1 MSALAEYAPLTEV
14 DLFVDFCDAHCVQ
27 SIDVFEGE
35 PLHLEPWQFRLMEEA
50 LAAIDE
56 RPTPYWSAV
65 AIVLP
70 RKNGKTTLLAAYALY
85 ALMHRPGQPEILL
98 CAASD
103 RQAGRLFDAV
113 VSFVR
118 RDPWLSANL
127 LIREWHGEVSRTDG
141 GGKILRMSSSPERL
155 HGYNPSLV
163 ICDEVAQWTTPNL
176 RRAWAALTTAGGARK
191 LTQTFTISTAGQAHE
206 REDGILGRLIDANE
220 RIGETESRGA
230 LTVSRNHVART
241 IVFNHSA
248 PTVERDDLD
257 AIKLANPASWI
268 TTEYL
273 RRQASNP
280 ELTSSDYLQYHGCVW
295 SVAEDVWLAPPQW
308 DDCERPDEPV
318 LHGDMIAL
326 GFDGS
331 RHLDSTALVAC
342 RIEDAQLTV
351 LDAWERPEGA
361 AGRGW
366 EVPGAEVEAAIE
378 DAMDTYRVVRFY
390 PDPPFW
396 QTEIAAWAARFG
408 DSLVIP
414 WPTNRMRQMS
424 AAVERFRT
432 DALAGKLGH
441 DGSSLLRRHVLSA
454 HMRKVRTGFW
464 IEKASSN
471 SPDKIDAAVA
481 AVLAYEAR
489 NDVIADGIGKRRS
502 RVPVSI

>member
-1 MSALAEYAPLTEV
+1 MTRFGDYAPMTEV
-14 DLFVDFCDAHCVQ
+14 DLFADFCRDHCTQ
-27 SIDVFEGE
+27 AIDRFDGV
-35 PLHLEPWQFRLMEEA
+35 PLELEPWQFDHFEEA
-50 LAAIDE
+50 LAAIDQ
-56 RPTPYWSAV
+56 RPTPYWSSV
-65 AIVLP
+65 VIVLP

-118 RDPWLSANL
+118 RDPWLAANVVV
-127 LIREWHGEVSRTDG
+127 REWHGEVSRTDG

-176 RRAWAALTTAGGARK
+176 RRAWAALTTAGGARR

-206 REDGILGRLIDANE
+206 RDEGILGRLIDANE
-220 RIGETESRGA
+220 RVGETEQRGA
-230 LTVSRNHVART
+230 LTVSRNHVGRAL
-241 IVFNHSA
+241 VFNYSA

-268 TTEYL
+268 DVEYL

-280 ELTSSDYLQYHGCVW
+280 ELTLPDFLQYHGCVW
-295 SVAEDVWLAPPQW
+295 SVAEDVWLAPRQW
-308 DDCERPDEPV
+308 DEIERPDFPV
-318 LHGDMIAL
+318 LSGETVTL

-331 RHLDSTALVAC
+331 RHLDATALVAC
-342 RIEDAQLTV
+342 RLEDAQLAV

-366 EVPGAEVEAAIE
+366 EVPGAEVDAAIE
-378 DAMDTYRVVRFY
+378 DAFEHYNVVRFY
-390 PDPPFW
+390 PDPPYW
-396 QTEIAAWAARFG
+396 QTEVASWAQRYG
-408 DSLVIP
+408 ESVVIP
-414 WPTNRMRQMS
+414 WATNRMRQMS

-432 DALAGKLGH
+432 DAIAGKLGH

-481 AVLAYEAR
+481 SVLAYEAR
-489 NDVIADGIGKRRS
+489 NDVIAAGIGRRRS
-502 RVPVSI
+502 RVPISI

>member
-1 MSALAEYAPLTEV
+1 MTTFGEYAPLTEV
-14 DLFVDFCDAHCVQ
+14 DLFADFCREHCLQ
-27 SIDVFEGE
+27 SIDVFEGQ
-35 PLHLEPWQFRLMEEA
+35 PLDPEPWQFSLMEEA
-50 LAAIDE
+50 LAALDE
-56 RPTPYWSAV
+56 RPTPYWSSV

-85 ALMHRPGQPEILL
+85 ALMTRPGQPEILL

-118 RDPWLSANL
+118 RDAWLSANVV
-127 LIREWHGEVSRTDG
+127 IREWHGEVSRNDG

-176 RRAWAALTTAGGARK
+176 RRAWAALTTAGGARR

-206 REDGILGRLIDANE
+206 REGGILGRLIDANE
-220 RIGETESRGA
+220 RIGETEQRGA

-241 IVFNHSA
+241 LVFNYCA
-248 PTVERDDLD
+248 PTVERDDID

-268 TTEYL
+268 TFDYL

-280 ELTSSDYLQYHGCVW
+280 ELTASDFLQFHGCVW
-295 SVAEDVWLAPPQW
+295 SVAEDVWLAPQQW
-308 DDCERPDEPV
+308 DAIEREDAPV
-318 LHGDMIAL
+318 LGGEMVAL

-331 RHLDSTALVAC
+331 RYLDSTALVAC
-342 RIEDAQLTV
+342 RLEDAQLTV

-366 EVPGAEVEAAIE
+366 EIPAVEVEAAIE
-378 DAMDTYRVVRFY
+378 DAFDRFNVVRFY
-390 PDPPFW
+390 PDPPYW
-396 QTEIAAWAARFG
+396 QSEIAAWSAHYG
-408 DSLVIP
+408 ESVVVP
-414 WPTNRMRQMS
+414 WATARMRQMS

-432 DALAGKLGH
+432 DAIGGKLGH
-441 DGSSLLRRHVLSA
+441 DGGSLLRRHVLSA
-454 HMRKVRTGFW
+454 HMRKVRTGYW
-464 IEKASSN
+464 IEKMSAN
-471 SPDKIDAAVA
+471 SPDKIDAAIA

-489 NDVIADGIGKRRS
+489 NDVIADGIGRKRS
-502 RVPVSI
+502 RVPVSL

>member
-1 MSALAEYAPLTEV
+1 MTTFGEYAPLTEV
-14 DLFVDFCDAHCVQ
+14 DPFAAFCNERCIQ
-27 SIDVFEGE
+27 SIDVFDGQ
-35 PLHLEPWQFRLMEEA
+35 PLDLEPWQFSLMEEA
-50 LAAIDE
+50 LAATDT
-56 RPTPYWSAV
+56 RPTPYWSSV

-85 ALMHRPGQPEILL
+85 ALMHRGGQPEILL

-113 VSFVR
+113 VSFIR
-118 RDPWLSANL
+118 RDPWLSANVVV
-127 LIREWHGEVSRTDG
+127 REWHGEVSRTDG

-176 RRAWAALTTAGGARK
+176 RRAWAALTTAGGARR

-220 RIGETESRGA
+220 RIGATEQRGA
-230 LTVSRNHVART
+230 LTVSRNHAART

-248 PTVERDDLD
+248 ATVERDDID

-268 TTEYL
+268 TVEYL
-273 RRQASNP
+273 RRQAANP
-280 ELTSSDYLQYHGCVW
+280 ELTLSDFLQYHGCVW
-295 SVAEDVWLAPPQW
+295 SVAEDIWLAPLQW
-308 DDCERPDEPV
+308 DMIERPREA
-318 LHGDMIAL
+318 LRSGDMVTL

-331 RHLDSTALVAC
+331 RHLDATALVAC
-342 RIEDAQLTV
+342 RVEDAYLS
-351 LDAWERPEGA
+351 LIDAWERPEGT

-366 EVPGAEVEAAIE
+366 EIPAVEVESAIE
-378 DAMDTYRVVRFY
+378 DAFDRYRVVRFY
-390 PDPPFW
+390 PDPPYW
-396 QTEIAAWAARFG
+396 QTEVSHWAQTYG
-408 DSLVIP
+408 ESVVIP
-414 WPTNRMRQMS
+414 WSTNRMRQMS

-432 DALAGKLGH
+432 DAIACKLSH
-441 DGSSLLRRHVLSA
+441 DGGSLLRRHILSA

-489 NDVIADGIGKRRS
+489 NDAIDAGILRPRASGYAFL
-502 RVPVSI
+502 

>member
-1 MSALAEYAPLTEV
+1 MTTFGEYAPLTEV
-14 DLFVDFCDAHCVQ
+14 DPFSTFCREHCVQ
-27 SIDVFEGE
+27 SIDLFDGQ
-35 PLHLEPWQFRLMEEA
+35 PLDLEPWQFSLMEEA
-50 LAAIDE
+50 LAATDE
-56 RPTPYWSAV
+56 RPTPYWSSV

-85 ALMHRPGQPEILL
+85 ALLFRQGQPEILL

-118 RDPWLSANL
+118 RDPWLAAQVVV
-127 LIREWHGEVSRTDG
+127 REWHGEVSRTDG

-163 ICDEVAQWTTPNL
+163 VCDEVAQWTTPNL
-176 RRAWAALTTAGGARK
+176 RRAWAALTTAGGARR

-206 REDGILGRLIDANE
+206 REDGILGRLIDTNE

-230 LTVSRNHVART
+230 LTVSRNHAART
-241 IVFNHSA
+241 LVFNHSA
-248 PTVERDDLD
+248 PTVERDDHD

-268 TTEYL
+268 TTDYL
-273 RRQASNP
+273 RRQAANP
-280 ELTSSDYLQYHGCVW
+280 ELAASDYLQYHGCVW
-295 SVAEDVWLAPPQW
+295 SVAEDIWLAPQQW
-308 DDCERPDEPV
+308 DEIEREDEPILSGEMV
-318 LHGDMIAL
+318 AL

-331 RHLDSTALVAC
+331 RHLDATALVAC
-342 RIEDAQLTV
+342 RIEDGQLAV

-366 EVPGAEVEAAIE
+366 EIPAVEVEAAIE
-378 DAMDTYRVVRFY
+378 DAFDRYRVIRFY
-390 PDPPFW
+390 PDPPYW
-396 QTEIAAWAARFG
+396 QTEIASWAHRFG
-408 DSLVIP
+408 DSVVIP
-414 WPTNRMRQMS
+414 WSTNRMRQMS

-432 DALAGKLGH
+432 DAIAGKLGH

-454 HMRKVRTGFW
+454 HMRKVRTGYW

-481 AVLAYEAR
+481 SVLAYEAR
-489 NDVIADGIGKRRS
+489 NDAIAAGIGRRVS
-502 RVPVSI
+502 KVPVSL

>member
-1 MSALAEYAPLTEV
+1 MTTFGEYAPLTEV
-14 DLFVDFCDAHCVQ
+14 DLFADFCREHCLQ
-27 SIDVFEGE
+27 SIDVFEGQ
-35 PLHLEPWQFRLMEEA
+35 PLDPEPWQFSLMEEA
-50 LAAIDE
+50 LAALDE
-56 RPTPYWSAV
+56 RPTPYWSSV

-85 ALMHRPGQPEILL
+85 ALMTRPGQPEILL

-118 RDPWLSANL
+118 RDAWLSANVV
-127 LIREWHGEVSRTDG
+127 IREWHGEVSRNDG

-176 RRAWAALTTAGGARK
+176 RRAWAALTTAGGARR

-220 RIGETESRGA
+220 RIGETEQRGA

-241 IVFNHSA
+241 LVFNYCA
-248 PTVERDDLD
+248 PTVERDDID

-268 TTEYL
+268 TFDYL

-280 ELTSSDYLQYHGCVW
+280 ELTASDFLQFHGCVW
-295 SVAEDVWLAPPQW
+295 SVAEDVWLAPQQW
-308 DDCERPDEPV
+308 DGIEREDAPV
-318 LHGDMIAL
+318 LGGEMVAL

-331 RHLDSTALVAC
+331 RYLDSTALVAC
-342 RIEDAQLTV
+342 RLEDAQLTV

-366 EVPGAEVEAAIE
+366 EIPAVEVEAAIE
-378 DAMDTYRVVRFY
+378 DAFDRFNVVRFY
-390 PDPPFW
+390 PDPPYW
-396 QTEIAAWAARFG
+396 QSEIAAWSAHYG
-408 DSLVIP
+408 ESVVVP
-414 WPTNRMRQMS
+414 WATARMRQMS

-432 DALAGKLGH
+432 DAIGGKLGH
-441 DGSSLLRRHVLSA
+441 DGGSLLRRHVLSA
-454 HMRKVRTGFW
+454 HMRKVRTGYW
-464 IEKASSN
+464 IEKMSAN
-471 SPDKIDAAVA
+471 SPDKIDAAIA

-489 NDVIADGIGKRRS
+489 NDVIADGIGRKRS
-502 RVPVSI
+502 RVPVSL